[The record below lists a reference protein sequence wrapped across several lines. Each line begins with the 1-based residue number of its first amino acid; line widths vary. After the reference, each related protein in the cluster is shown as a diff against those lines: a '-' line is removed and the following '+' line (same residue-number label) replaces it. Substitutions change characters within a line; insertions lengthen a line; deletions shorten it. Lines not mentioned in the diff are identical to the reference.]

1 MSPQEAL
8 FTRRNKNKITSSFPK
23 PCPSVIM
30 IRNYGGLSGKRNR
43 LLLSRQKTDMQCPK
57 CLYDDTKVLDSRVAT
72 DGYSIRRRRECAK
85 CRFRFSTLEQMEI
98 LDLMVVK
105 RNGQREPYSKD
116 KLMAG
121 LNRALEK
128 RPITQDNFKKLVAS
142 IEQAVSNSTSGS
154 EITSAE
160 IGEIVIRQ
168 LKKIDQVAY
177 IRFASVYRQFKGIE
191 EFRKELKKL

>member
-1 MSPQEAL
+1 
-8 FTRRNKNKITSSFPK
+8 
-23 PCPSVIM
+23 
-30 IRNYGGLSGKRNR
+30 
-43 LLLSRQKTDMQCPK
+43 MQCPK

-72 DGYSIRRRRECAK
+72 DGYAIRRRRECTK

-116 KLMAG
+116 KLISG
-121 LNRALEK
+121 LSHALEK
-128 RPITQDNFKKLVAS
+128 RPITQDSFKKLVAS
-142 IEQAVSNSTSGS
+142 IEQSISNSTSGA
-154 EITSAE
+154 EITSSE
-160 IGEIVIRQ
+160 IGEIVMRQ
-168 LKKIDQVAY
+168 LKKVDQVAY